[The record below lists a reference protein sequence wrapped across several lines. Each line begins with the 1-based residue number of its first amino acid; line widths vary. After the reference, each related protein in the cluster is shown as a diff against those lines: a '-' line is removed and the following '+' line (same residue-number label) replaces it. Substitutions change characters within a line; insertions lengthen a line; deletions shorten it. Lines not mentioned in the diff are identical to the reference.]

1 MTPPPATG
9 MATTR
14 TTPARSAGRSSAAR
28 RLRVWLAEQVLV
40 AAIVVAVF
48 GAWEVGVG
56 VFRVPPFILPPPSQI
71 LTHLVSARA
80 LLLEHTWITASE
92 VVIGFLLSV
101 VIGVPL
107 AVGIVYSRI
116 FAKVAYTF
124 IVPLQTIP
132 KVALAPLVVLWFGYG
147 LLPKVLVA
155 CLISFFPVV
164 IASVVGFR
172 SIEQEMLYLAR
183 SLDASEWQV
192 FLKFRLP
199 RALPNIFGG
208 FKVGIGQAVVGA
220 VVGEFIAA
228 ERGLGYL
235 QIVSSSKLET
245 SLLFGSVVVISLVG
259 LVLFGLLVVVERL
272 AMPWHQPVET
282 TGQGA

>member
-1 MTPPPATG
+1 

-14 TTPARSAGRSSAAR
+14 TATVLSAGRSSAAR
-28 RLRVWLAEQVLV
+28 RARIWLAEQALV
-40 AAIVVAVF
+40 AGIVIAVF
-48 GAWEVGVG
+48 VAWEVGVG
-56 VFRVPPFILPPPSQI
+56 VFRVPPFVLPPPSQI
-71 LTHLVSARA
+71 VTHLVSARA
-80 LLLEHTWITASE
+80 LLLEHTWVTASE

-101 VIGVPL
+101 AIGVPL

-116 FAKVAYTF
+116 FEKVAYTF

-147 LLPKVLVA
+147 LLPKVVVA

-172 SIEQEMLYLAR
+172 AIEQEMLYLAR
-183 SLDASEWQV
+183 SLNASEWQV

-199 RALPNIFGG
+199 CALPNIFGG

-245 SLLFGSVVVISLVG
+245 SLLFGAVAVISLVG
-259 LVLFGLLVVVERL
+259 LVLFGVLVALERL
-272 AMPWHQPVET
+272 AMPWHQPADT
-282 TGQGA
+282 SGTGA

>member
-1 MTPPPATG
+1 MS
-9 MATTR
+9 TTR
-14 TTPARSAGRSSAAR
+14 PASVLPAGRPSAAR
-28 RLRVWLAEQVLV
+28 RACAWLAEQSLV

-48 GAWEVGVG
+48 GAWEAGVS

-71 LTHLVSARA
+71 LWHLVTARG
-80 LLLEHTWITASE
+80 LLLEHTWITMSE
-92 VVIGFLLSV
+92 VVVGFLLSV
-101 VIGVPL
+101 AVGVPL
-107 AVGIVYSRI
+107 AIGIVYSRI
-116 FAKVAYTF
+116 FEKVAYTF

-155 CLISFFPVV
+155 CLISFFPIV

-172 SIEQEMLYLAR
+172 AIEQEMLYLAR

-245 SLLFGSVVVISLVG
+245 TLLFGAVAVISLVG
-259 LVLFGLLVVVERL
+259 LALFGALAVLERL
-272 AMPWHQPVET
+272 AMPWHQPAEPA
-282 TGQGA
+282 GPGA

>member
-1 MTPPPATG
+1 MVG
-9 MATTR
+9 
-14 TTPARSAGRSSAAR
+14 
-28 RLRVWLAEQVLV
+28 
-40 AAIVVAVF
+40 IVVAVF
-48 GAWEVGVG
+48 LAWEGGVTA
-56 VFRVPPFILPPPSQI
+56 FRVPPFILPPPSQI
-71 LTHLVSARA
+71 LQHLVDARA

-101 VIGVPL
+101 AIGVPL
-107 AVGIVYSRI
+107 AIGIVYSRI
-116 FAKVAYTF
+116 FEKVAYTF

-132 KVALAPLVVLWFGYG
+132 KVALAPLIVLWFGYG

-172 SIEQEMLYLAR
+172 AIEQEMLYLAR
-183 SLDASEWQV
+183 SLDASQWQT

-199 RALPNIFGG
+199 RALPNLFGG

-245 SLLFGSVVVISLVG
+245 SLLFGSVAVISLLG
-259 LVLFGLLVVVERL
+259 LALFALLVVLERL
-272 AMPWHQPVET
+272 AMPWYQPAEPVRP
-282 TGQGA
+282 GA

>member
-1 MTPPPATG
+1 M
-9 MATTR
+9 R
-14 TTPARSAGRSSAAR
+14 Q
-28 RLRVWLAEQVLV
+28 WLAEQALV
-40 AAIVVAVF
+40 VGIVVAVF
-48 GAWEVGVG
+48 LAWEVGVAA
-56 VFRVPPFILPPPSQI
+56 FRVPPFILPPPSQI
-71 LTHLVSARA
+71 LLHLVSARG

-101 VIGVPL
+101 AVGVPL
-107 AVGIVYSRI
+107 AIGIVYSRI
-116 FAKVAYTF
+116 FEKVAYTF

-132 KVALAPLVVLWFGYG
+132 KVALAPLIVLWFGYG

-172 SIEQEMLYLAR
+172 AIEQEMLYLAR
-183 SLDASEWQV
+183 SLDASEWQT
-192 FLKFRLP
+192 FRKFRLP
-199 RALPNIFGG
+199 CALPSLFGG

-245 SLLFGSVVVISLVG
+245 SLLFGSVAVISLLGLTLFALLVG
-259 LVLFGLLVVVERL
+259 LERL
-272 AMPWHQPVET
+272 AMPWYRPAEPA
-282 TGQGA
+282 GPEA

>member
-1 MTPPPATG
+1 MST
-9 MATTR
+9 
-14 TTPARSAGRSSAAR
+14 ARSAAAPPAGRPSVAR
-28 RLRVWLAEQVLV
+28 RVRGWLAEQALV
-40 AAIVVAVF
+40 AGIVVGVF
-48 GAWEVGVG
+48 VAWEAGVAA
-56 VFRVPPFILPPPSQI
+56 FRVPPFILPPPSQI
-71 LTHLVSARA
+71 LRDLVGARA
-80 LLLEHTWITASE
+80 LLLEHTWITVSE
-92 VVIGFLLSV
+92 VVIGFLASV
-101 VIGVPL
+101 MIGVPL
-107 AVGIVYSRI
+107 AIGIVYSRI
-116 FAKVAYTF
+116 FEKVAYTF

-147 LLPKVLVA
+147 LLPKVVVA

-172 SIEQEMLYLAR
+172 AIEQEMLYLAR
-183 SLDASEWQV
+183 SLDASEWQT

-245 SLLFGSVVVISLVG
+245 SLLFGSVAVISLVG
-259 LVLFGLLVVVERL
+259 LGLFALLVVLERL
-272 AMPWHQPVET
+272 AMPWYRPAEPERP
-282 TGQGA
+282 GA